1 MDIREK
7 KTIYYIGNVII
18 ALIKYF
24 CLLLFILTAGKTL
37 GLTVF
42 SLTKGDAMPNTLIAT
57 MISHIT
63 GNDIQEILEAIIRY
77 GKIDTIVSACGI
89 GFANSITYILL
100 FFVLGGY
107 KKLYKSLIL
116 DNIYTKENLEILK
129 ESVPLTMILL
139 FTQPIVVTVIRDL
152 IKINNNF
159 GSYNFIGIPFVIIS
173 ILLYIVIDKGLL
185 LETKIQAY
193 ERKLSKVEEEKQ
205 EAEILALEKRVRE
218 QHEKKIKKAA
228 EKKPATKKVE
238 VKKVVE
244 KKPVVKK
251 KEVKKAEPKKTTKTT
266 TKKAPTTAK
275 KVAKTTTK
283 KSSK

>member
-1 MDIREK
+1 MDIRDK
-7 KTIYYIGNVII
+7 KIIYYIGNVVLF
-18 ALIKYF
+18 LIKYF
-24 CLLLFILTAGKTL
+24 CLILFILTAGKTL

-42 SLTKGDAMPNTLIAT
+42 SLVKGDTMPNTLIAT

-63 GNDIQEILEAIIRY
+63 GNDIQVILESIIRF
-77 GKIDTIVSACGI
+77 GKLDTIVSAAGI
-89 GFANSITYILL
+89 GFADSITYILL

-107 KKLYKSLIL
+107 SKIYKSLLL

-139 FTQPIVVTVIRDL
+139 FTQPIVITIIRDL

-159 GSYNFIGIPFVIIS
+159 GGYNFIGIPFVIIS
-173 ILLYIVIDKGLL
+173 VLLYLVVDKGLL
-185 LETKIQAY
+185 LEKKIKVY
-193 ERKLSKVEEEKQ
+193 ERKLAKAEEEKQ
-205 EAEILALEKRVRE
+205 EAEIIALEKKVRE
-218 QHEKKIKKAA
+218 HHDKKI
-228 EKKPATKKVE
+228 
-238 VKKVVE
+238 KKVVE

-251 KEVKKAEPKKTTKTT
+251 EEVKKEEPKKAVKKSTTKTT
-266 TKKAPTTAK
+266 KKASATTK